1 MRLQSVG
8 ESCCGEGRALS
19 QLLCLVRRAATEA
32 VTGAEPRPDHRV
44 DGTQTALTVPAAAS
58 YEWELQLDEWKK
70 EPRLMDQHSESC
82 DC

>member
-19 QLLCLVRRAATEA
+19 QLLCLVHRAAGEA
-32 VTGAEPRPDHRV
+32 VTGAEPRPEHRV
-44 DGTQTALTVPAAAS
+44 DGTQAALTVPAAVS
-58 YEWELQLDEWKK
+58 YDWELQLGEPEK

-82 DC
+82 VC